1 MINQTFCCFEGFLV
15 TVSMRLKQSLKIMFM
30 YLVCKVLVAWTQ
42 KRKLNPSDRDLQGL
56 NEVIPFAA
64 ND

>member
-1 MINQTFCCFEGFLV
+1 
-15 TVSMRLKQSLKIMFM
+15 M
-30 YLVCKVLVAWTQ
+30 YLVCKVLIPWTQ
-42 KRKLNPSDRDLQGL
+42 KRNLNPSDRDLQGL